1 MAEADVQIRL
11 VDENDDLLPGVISIY
26 DASLSLVHRSSSQG
40 LSVFNLQDDIEY
52 TVSVISSQIINNVL
66 LTPVDGATYEL
77 QGIAKIVPSPSRPD
91 LCIIYGDV
99 ILTDGSP
106 ATNFYLETEL
116 MSGSIISNS
125 DVLYLSRVHHH
136 PTNKGSIQFELL
148 RGREY
153 RVATS
158 LFPSGGEV
166 DVKFCTVP
174 DQNALELSSF
184 LYPKTQ
190 SIQFSV
196 DPTGNGDFVFTVQL
210 TDGQQLSNFSEIGS
224 LLTVEVENAE
234 AEITKTSSGLS
245 VLRITGGGAG
255 SIIRIY
261 GSRTGIHKQSD
272 QLSSIELVRG
282 DLLRTI
288 TL

>member
-11 VDENDDLLPGVISIY
+11 VDENDDLLAGVISIY
-26 DASLSLVHRSSSQG
+26 DESLSLVHRSSSEG
-40 LSVFNLQDDIEY
+40 LSVFNLQDDVEY
-52 TVSVISSQIINNVL
+52 TISVISSQIFNNAI

-77 QGIAKIVPSPSRPD
+77 QAVAKTVPSPSRPD
-91 LCIIYGDV
+91 LCVIYGDV

-116 MSGSIISNS
+116 MSGDIVSNS
-125 DVLYLSRVHHH
+125 DVIHLSRVQHH
-136 PTNKGSIQFELL
+136 PTDKGFVQFELL

-166 DVKFCTVP
+166 DVKFCNVP
-174 DQNALELSSF
+174 EQNGLELSSF

-190 SIQFSV
+190 SIQFST
-196 DPTGNGDFVFTVQL
+196 DPTGYGDFVFTVQL
-210 TDGQQLSNFSEIGS
+210 TDGQQLSNFSEIDS

-272 QLSSIELVRG
+272 QLSTIKAIRGEL
-282 DLLRTI
+282 LHTI

>member
-11 VDENDDLLPGVISIY
+11 VDENDSLLAGVISIY
-26 DASLSLVHRSSSQG
+26 DASLGLVHRSSSQG

-52 TVSVISSQIINNVL
+52 TVSVISSQIFNNVL

-77 QGIAKIVPSPSRPD
+77 QAIEKTVPSPSRSD
-91 LCIIYGDV
+91 LCIIYGNV

-116 MSGSIISNS
+116 MSGDIVADN
-125 DVLYLSRVHHH
+125 DVIYLSRVQHH
-136 PTNKGSIQFELL
+136 PTDKGYVQFELL
-148 RGREY
+148 RDREY
-153 RVATS
+153 RVSTS

-166 DVKFCTVP
+166 DVKFCAVP
-174 DQNALELSSF
+174 DRNALELSSF

-190 SIQFSV
+190 SIQFDI
-196 DPTGNGDFVFTVQL
+196 DPTGNGDFVFTIQL
-210 TDGQQLSNFSEIGS
+210 TDGQQLSNFSEIDS

-234 AEITKTSSGLS
+234 AEITETSSGLS
-245 VLRITGGGAG
+245 VLRIAGGGAG

-272 QLSSIELVRG
+272 QLSSVTTVRG
-282 DLLRTI
+282 ELLRTL